1 MKIVP
6 ILVTLLLVLLM
17 SCVSDENTELSD
29 NDNAENASHTVMGEG
44 YLRLQMLP
52 SDTLIKL
59 GNDYSRLHAKPDS
72 AIIAYTLVTKR
83 YRPDMPLADKR
94 RVIDAYKGLWLS
106 LIHI

>member
-52 SDTLIKL
+52 
-59 GNDYSRLHAKPDS
+59 
-72 AIIAYTLVTKR
+72 
-83 YRPDMPLADKR
+83 
-94 RVIDAYKGLWLS
+94 
-106 LIHI
+106 